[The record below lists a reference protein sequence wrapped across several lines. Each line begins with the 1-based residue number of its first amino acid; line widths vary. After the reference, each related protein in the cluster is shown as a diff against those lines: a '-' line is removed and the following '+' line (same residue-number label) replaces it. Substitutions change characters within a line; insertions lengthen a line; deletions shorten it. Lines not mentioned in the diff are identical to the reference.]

1 MNNFD
6 KVSDNNIEK
15 TYSYQTAN
23 SKEEILENKN
33 KIAELSPLTKFDKDG
48 SIILDNKQLK
58 LHRDLTM
65 HRVLKGNFYNPSTEK
80 INNAIFE
87 FFQSKMKN
95 NFFEIYSIALK
106 NIFSLKEKEINLLLE
121 NSYKQNLEIPDK
133 ILSSIVLDKKL
144 LEKFYKTVDS
154 YNIYYKKNYAST
166 LSDEELEESDTL
178 YSKIYFNKDKLKLN
192 ENGLMLLDK
201 DKINKIDIINII
213 KDLKEYAF
221 KKTIF
226 DSLPSISINFTKLCK
241 SLEIK
246 NISDAKKA
254 YLQLPNL
261 VLEFIS
267 LNGKTKSE
275 LASALVSMV
284 EFTYL
289 KKSKTTILKVQIPE
303 AILKKMLIPDKF
315 VSIFL
320 SELQRMNSPYSN
332 RLTTL
337 LRTYVDLTPK
347 ITVPRNIFEE
357 FFTIPES
364 SKKNSSILKRKVLE
378 PAISEVNSITDIE
391 TSYELYPP
399 KKYTEVTFTIK
410 KKKKPK
416 DSKPVEIEIIDD
428 NIVDNNSKIE
438 DFSNVQNAID
448 KAKRN
453 IYVAKAW
460 SKYPKHTLNKIN
472 KILSEKGEVY
482 TINILEELYKGLKNE
497 IQTTLVQ
504 YINGIMKNISIGS
517 KNTKSN
523 NEVPKKI
530 SNNIFK
536 VQEDNFQNI
545 FIDAPQENELEI
557 FKKLDIF
564 DKLKIEERALD
575 LCVTKEEVDINFL
588 LSMKEKSESLYLGAI
603 KNYIKIAINEMK
615 KKKEEK

>member
-1 MNNFD
+1 MNDFD
-6 KVSDNNIEK
+6 KFLSIDIEK
-15 TYSYQTAN
+15 THN
-23 SKEEILENKN
+23 NKKINKKEETIENKN
-33 KIAELSPLTKFDKDG
+33 KIAELSPLTKIDKNG

-95 NFFEIYSIALK
+95 NFFEIYSMALK
-106 NIFSLKEKEINLLLE
+106 NIFSLKDKEINLLLE
-121 NSYKQNLEIPDK
+121 SSYKQNLELSDK
-133 ILSSIVLDKKL
+133 ILNSIVLDKKL
-144 LEKFYKTVDS
+144 LAKFYKTVDS
-154 YNIYYKKNYAST
+154 YNTYYKKNYAST

-178 YSKIYFNKDKLKLN
+178 YSRIYFNKNKLKLN
-192 ENGLMLLDK
+192 ENGLILFNEDK
-201 DKINKIDIINII
+201 VNKMDIINII

-221 KKTIF
+221 KRTIF

-246 NISDAKKA
+246 NISDAKKS

-267 LNGKTKSE
+267 LNGKNKSE
-275 LASALVSMV
+275 LTSALVSMV

-320 SELQRMNSPYSN
+320 SELQKMNSPYSN

-347 ITVPRNIFEE
+347 ITIPRNIFEE

-364 SKKNSSILKRKVLE
+364 SKRNSSILKRKVLE

-399 KKYTEVTFTIK
+399 KKYNEITFTIK
-410 KKKKPK
+410 RKKKPK

-428 NIVDNNSKIE
+428 NIIKNHSKIE
-438 DFSNVQNAID
+438 EFPSVQNAIE

-453 IYVAKAW
+453 IYVSKAW

-482 TINILEELYKGLKNE
+482 TINILEELYKGLKSE

-504 YINGIMKNISIGS
+504 YINGIIKNIVMHS
-517 KNTKSN
+517 KDESEKS
-523 NEVPKKI
+523 KKI
-530 SNNIFK
+530 FKKNIEK
-536 VQEDNFQNI
+536 VPEDNSKQMFFNI
-545 FIDAPQENELEI
+545 SEEDEIEI
-557 FKKLDIF
+557 FKKLDDF
-564 DKLKIEERALD
+564 DKLKIEERAID
-575 LCVTKEEVDINFL
+575 LCVKRDEVDELFL
-588 LSMKEKSESLYLGAI
+588 LNMKSKSESLYFGAI
-603 KNYIKIAINEMK
+603 KNYIKIAINEMLNN
-615 KKKEEK
+615 KEET

>member
-1 MNNFD
+1 MNDFD
-6 KVSDNNIEK
+6 KFLSIDIEK
-15 TYSYQTAN
+15 THN
-23 SKEEILENKN
+23 NKKINKKEETIENKN
-33 KIAELSPLTKFDKDG
+33 KIAELSPLTKIDKNG

-95 NFFEIYSIALK
+95 NFFEIYSMALK
-106 NIFSLKEKEINLLLE
+106 NIFSLKDKEINLLLE
-121 NSYKQNLEIPDK
+121 SSYKQNLELSDK
-133 ILSSIVLDKKL
+133 ILNSIILDKKL
-144 LEKFYKTVDS
+144 LAKFYKTVDS
-154 YNIYYKKNYAST
+154 YNTYYKKNYAST

-178 YSKIYFNKDKLKLN
+178 YSRIYFNKNKLKLN
-192 ENGLMLLDK
+192 ENGLILFNEDK
-201 DKINKIDIINII
+201 VNKMDIINII

-221 KKTIF
+221 KRTIF

-246 NISDAKKA
+246 NISDAKKS

-267 LNGKTKSE
+267 LNGKNKSE
-275 LASALVSMV
+275 LTSALVSMV

-320 SELQRMNSPYSN
+320 SELQKMNSPYSN

-347 ITVPRNIFEE
+347 ITIPRNIFEE

-364 SKKNSSILKRKVLE
+364 SKRNSSILKRKVLE

-399 KKYTEVTFTIK
+399 KKYNEITFTIK
-410 KKKKPK
+410 RKKKPK

-428 NIVDNNSKIE
+428 NIIKNHSKIE
-438 DFSNVQNAID
+438 EFPNVQNAIE

-453 IYVAKAW
+453 IYVSKAW

-482 TINILEELYKGLKNE
+482 TINILEELYKGLKSE

-504 YINGIMKNISIGS
+504 YINGIIKNIVMHS
-517 KNTKSN
+517 KDESEKS
-523 NEVPKKI
+523 KKI
-530 SNNIFK
+530 FKKNIEK
-536 VQEDNFQNI
+536 VPEDNSKQMFFNI
-545 FIDAPQENELEI
+545 SEEDEIEI
-557 FKKLDIF
+557 FKKLDDF
-564 DKLKIEERALD
+564 DKLKIEERAID
-575 LCVTKEEVDINFL
+575 LCVKRDEVDELFL
-588 LSMKEKSESLYLGAI
+588 LNMKSKSESLYFGAI
-603 KNYIKIAINEMK
+603 KNYIKIAINEMLNN
-615 KKKEEK
+615 KEET

>member
-1 MNNFD
+1 MNDFD
-6 KVSDNNIEK
+6 KFLSIDIEK
-15 TYSYQTAN
+15 THN
-23 SKEEILENKN
+23 NKKINKKEETIENKN
-33 KIAELSPLTKFDKDG
+33 KIAELSPLTKIDKNG

-95 NFFEIYSIALK
+95 NFFEIYSMALK
-106 NIFSLKEKEINLLLE
+106 NIFSLKDKEINLLLE
-121 NSYKQNLEIPDK
+121 SSYKQNLELSDK
-133 ILSSIVLDKKL
+133 ILNSIVLDKKL
-144 LEKFYKTVDS
+144 LAKFYKTVDS
-154 YNIYYKKNYAST
+154 YNTYYKKNYAST

-178 YSKIYFNKDKLKLN
+178 YSRIYFNKNKLKLN
-192 ENGLMLLDK
+192 ENGLILFNEDK
-201 DKINKIDIINII
+201 VNKMDIINII

-221 KKTIF
+221 KRTIF

-246 NISDAKKA
+246 NISDAKKS

-267 LNGKTKSE
+267 LNGKNKSE
-275 LASALVSMV
+275 LTSALVSMV

-320 SELQRMNSPYSN
+320 SELQKMNSPYSN

-347 ITVPRNIFEE
+347 ITIPRNIFEE

-364 SKKNSSILKRKVLE
+364 SKRNSSILKRKVLE

-399 KKYTEVTFTIK
+399 KKYNEITFTIK
-410 KKKKPK
+410 RKKKPK

-428 NIVDNNSKIE
+428 NIIKNHSKIE
-438 DFSNVQNAID
+438 EFPNVQNAIE

-453 IYVAKAW
+453 IYVSKAW

-482 TINILEELYKGLKNE
+482 TINILEELYKGLKSE

-504 YINGIMKNISIGS
+504 YINGIIKNIVMHS
-517 KNTKSN
+517 KDESEKS
-523 NEVPKKI
+523 KKI
-530 SNNIFK
+530 FKKNIEK
-536 VQEDNFQNI
+536 VPEDNSKQMFFNI
-545 FIDAPQENELEI
+545 SEEDEIEI
-557 FKKLDIF
+557 FKKLDDF
-564 DKLKIEERALD
+564 DKLKIEERAID
-575 LCVTKEEVDINFL
+575 LCVKRDEVDELFL
-588 LSMKEKSESLYLGAI
+588 LNMKSKSESLYFGAI
-603 KNYIKIAINEMK
+603 KNYIKIAINEMLNN
-615 KKKEEK
+615 KEET

>member
-1 MNNFD
+1 MNDFD
-6 KVSDNNIEK
+6 KFLSNDIEK
-15 TYSYQTAN
+15 THINKKNNKTE
-23 SKEEILENKN
+23 KFIENKN
-33 KIAELSPLTKFDKDG
+33 KIAELSPLTKVDKNG

-95 NFFEIYSIALK
+95 NFLEIYSMALK
-106 NIFSLKEKEINLLLE
+106 NIFSLKDKEVNLLLE
-121 NSYKQNLEIPDK
+121 NSYKQNLE
-133 ILSSIVLDKKL
+133 LSDEVLNYITLDKKL
-144 LEKFYKTVDS
+144 LAKFYKTVDS
-154 YNIYYKKNYAST
+154 YNKYYKKNYAST

-178 YSKIYFNKDKLKLN
+178 YSRIYFNKKKLKSN
-192 ENGLMLLDK
+192 ENGLILFDEDK
-201 DKINKIDIINII
+201 VNKMDIINII

-221 KKTIF
+221 KRTIF

-246 NISDAKKA
+246 NISDAKKS

-267 LNGKTKSE
+267 LNGKNKSE
-275 LASALVSMV
+275 LTSALVSMV

-320 SELQRMNSPYSN
+320 SELQKMNSPYSN

-399 KKYTEVTFTIK
+399 KKYNEITFTIK
-410 KKKKPK
+410 RKKKPK
-416 DSKPVEIEIIDD
+416 DSKPVEIEIIED
-428 NIVDNNSKIE
+428 NIVENNSRIE
-438 DFSNVQNAID
+438 EFPKVQAAIE
-448 KAKRN
+448 KAKKN
-453 IYVAKAW
+453 IYVSKAW

-472 KILSEKGEVY
+472 KILSEKGEIY
-482 TINILEELYKGLKNE
+482 TIDILEELYKGLKSD

-504 YINGIMKNISIGS
+504 YINGIIKNITIQS
-517 KNTKSN
+517 KDKNEKS
-523 NEVPKKI
+523 KKVFK
-530 SNNIFK
+530 NNILK
-536 VQEDNFQNI
+536 DQE
-545 FIDAPQENELEI
+545 ENSKQMFLDIPKEDEFEI
-557 FKKLDIF
+557 FKKLDDF
-564 DKLKIEERALD
+564 DRLKIEERAIE
-575 LCVTKEEVDINFL
+575 LCATKEEVDINFL
-588 LSMKEKSESLYLGAI
+588 LSMKQKSESIYFGAI
-603 KNYIKIAINEMK
+603 KIYIKIVIKEMMNK
-615 KKKEEK
+615 KGEN

>member
-1 MNNFD
+1 MNDFD
-6 KVSDNNIEK
+6 KFLSIDIEK
-15 TYSYQTAN
+15 THN
-23 SKEEILENKN
+23 NKKINKKEETIENKN
-33 KIAELSPLTKFDKDG
+33 KIAELSPLTKIDKNG

-95 NFFEIYSIALK
+95 NFFEIYSMALK
-106 NIFSLKEKEINLLLE
+106 NIFSLKDKEINLLLE
-121 NSYKQNLEIPDK
+121 SSYKQNLELSDK
-133 ILSSIVLDKKL
+133 ILNSIILDKKL
-144 LEKFYKTVDS
+144 LAKFYKTVDS
-154 YNIYYKKNYAST
+154 YNTYYKKNYAST

-178 YSKIYFNKDKLKLN
+178 YSRIYFNKNKLKLN
-192 ENGLMLLDK
+192 ENGLILFNEDK
-201 DKINKIDIINII
+201 VNKMDIINII

-221 KKTIF
+221 KRTIF

-246 NISDAKKA
+246 NISDAKKS

-267 LNGKTKSE
+267 LNGKNKSE
-275 LASALVSMV
+275 LTSALVSMV

-320 SELQRMNSPYSN
+320 SELQKMNSPYSN

-347 ITVPRNIFEE
+347 ITIPRNIFEE

-364 SKKNSSILKRKVLE
+364 SKRNSSILKRKVLE

-399 KKYTEVTFTIK
+399 KKYNEITFTIK
-410 KKKKPK
+410 RKKKPK

-428 NIVDNNSKIE
+428 NIIKNHSKIE
-438 DFSNVQNAID
+438 EFPNVQNAIE

-453 IYVAKAW
+453 IYVSKAW

-482 TINILEELYKGLKNE
+482 TINILEELYKGLKSE

-504 YINGIMKNISIGS
+504 YINGIIKNIVMYS
-517 KNTKSN
+517 KDESEK
-523 NEVPKKI
+523 PKKVFKK
-530 SNNIFK
+530 NIEK
-536 VQEDNFQNI
+536 VPEDNSKQMFFNI
-545 FIDAPQENELEI
+545 SEEDEIEI
-557 FKKLDIF
+557 FKKLDDF
-564 DKLKIEERALD
+564 DKLKIEERAID
-575 LCVTKEEVDINFL
+575 LCVKRDEVDELFL
-588 LSMKEKSESLYLGAI
+588 LNMKSKSESLYFGAI
-603 KNYIKIAINEMK
+603 KNYIKIAINEMLNN
-615 KKKEEK
+615 KEET